1 MNGFLCGEVTVELKR
16 LNLPYFIPKQALI
29 KVPDRESAYSP
40 DVLYKF
46 RQQCRNDIKSALR
59 KSGVKSNQAANK

>member
-1 MNGFLCGEVTVELKR
+1 MKGFLGGEVTVELKR

-40 DVLYKF
+40 DVLYQF
-46 RQQCRNDIKSALR
+46 RQSGRNEIKSALR
-59 KSGVKSNQAANK
+59 KLGVKSNQVANK